1 MADCHVLLLPGE
13 WRDPGVDARNTDR
26 IDLEGMMRKPLI
38 CLAGLLLAVPVLAQQ
53 PFQTVAIPTAMLCC
67 FPTASAAAASARNV
81 ATRNAP

>member
-1 MADCHVLLLPGE
+1 
-13 WRDPGVDARNTDR
+13 
-26 IDLEGMMRKPLI
+26 MRKPLI